1 MSNILEMAFSCLL
14 PFQSFLLLEN
24 AKNIRNNFFYEY
36 DKTRDL
42 C

>member
-1 MSNILEMAFSCLL
+1 MPTA
-14 PFQSFLLLEN
+14 FQSFLLLEN
-24 AKNIRNNFFYEY
+24 AKNIRHNFFYEY